1 MAYSAA
7 AWSRPIG
14 SDAVGLD
21 CTWGL
26 PHSDTGDWFS
36 VCDVILA
43 GSWVRKQGCTPE
55 IVLIRGDFPCLL
67 LVFSFAV
74 KSSVSDLPTIYR
86 EVWKE
91 IQTGLYFTQ
100 HQSGKSIRQK
110 TSVKCG

>member
-55 IVLIRGDFPCLL
+55 IVLIRGEFSMPVVGVQLCCE
-67 LVFSFAV
+67 VFS
-74 KSSVSDLPTIYR
+74 I
-86 EVWKE
+86 
-91 IQTGLYFTQ
+91 
-100 HQSGKSIRQK
+100 
-110 TSVKCG
+110 